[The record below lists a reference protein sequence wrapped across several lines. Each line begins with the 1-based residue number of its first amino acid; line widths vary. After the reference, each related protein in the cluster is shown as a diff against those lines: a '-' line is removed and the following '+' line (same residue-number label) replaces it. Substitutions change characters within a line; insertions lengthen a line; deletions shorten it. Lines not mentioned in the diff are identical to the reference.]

1 VLIALASGC
10 AAGNVD
16 VGKAYDP
23 PENYPRALEQVT
35 LASNLVAAILVA
47 YEADRG
53 RFEEHQQIDLTPQE
67 FTKRHEHVFITRLDD
82 GAFDVHMGPE
92 VREQRPGIPIPRLEP
107 GRRYIIDAKS
117 LRVVDAFF
125 DR

>member
-1 VLIALASGC
+1 
-10 AAGNVD
+10 
-16 VGKAYDP
+16 
-23 PENYPRALEQVT
+23 
-35 LASNLVAAILVA
+35 
-47 YEADRG
+47 
-53 RFEEHQQIDLTPQE
+53 
-67 FTKRHEHVFITRLDD
+67 
-82 GAFDVHMGPE
+82 MGPE